1 MEERERGKGGGK
13 GRGKG
18 DMEGERKRR
27 YERGEEKEIWKGRG
41 KGDMEGEKGGSK
53 KGRGGDYVS
62 TVPVSCRQVAA
73 RVVSHCGDTRPFSC
87 SSCEPT

>member
-1 MEERERGKGGGK
+1 MNGEVKMEERERGKGGGK

-18 DMEGERKRR
+18 DMEGEK
-27 YERGEEKEIWKGRG
+27 GE
-41 KGDMEGEKGGSK
+41 SK
-53 KGRGGDYVS
+53 KERGGDYVS

-73 RVVSHCGDTRPFSC
+73 RVVSRCGDTRPFSC